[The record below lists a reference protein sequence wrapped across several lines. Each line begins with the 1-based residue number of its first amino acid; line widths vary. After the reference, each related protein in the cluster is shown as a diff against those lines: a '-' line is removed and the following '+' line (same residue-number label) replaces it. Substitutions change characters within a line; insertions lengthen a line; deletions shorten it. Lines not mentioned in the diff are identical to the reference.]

1 MSRSPSEAAE
11 ERESVR
17 GGSRKGR
24 LQAEDNSL
32 APTYDSDT
40 ETTLKKK
47 MSRRPAK
54 SRSPYTSYTC
64 LHSKRTGFLRTFK
77 SAESKRFESP
87 LVKASKQ
94 YWRGSLKQGTWMSHS
109 KSDIGIRT
117 ASSPL
122 AGSTPEYLKEALGM
136 KKPKHA
142 RSASRGYIPGTPD
155 YKEKEDMYD
164 EIIELKKTIQ
174 AQKCEAD
181 RMKTKL
187 RRVEEDNTR
196 KDRQM
201 EQLLEPFK
209 YSEFSW
215 VRTEQKNDSSLM
227 INGLKQKILRLEQ
240 QCKEKDNTINQLQ
253 ADMKN
258 TNMEEMT
265 VALHTSYQEIRR
277 LQNLLTRS
285 KVVQRK
291 ASESPRQKMLSTA
304 VFQLS
309 ERMKELQEQN
319 ERLKAEMDHA
329 LSSFLSSSQAKN
341 YLARQRQKLFQLI
354 SDGEKEVEDGLQP
367 SEASRALLLSPTASE
382 EADGSVAK
390 ESDLS
395 EASEALGKNV
405 VVAGLRDRILVLQ
418 NQLAVKEAEIQQL
431 KQKLRGLEEN
441 QEIPCR
447 KAGIEVTQPPDQA
460 PGSSSRLCSLS
471 GVVGGEAGREEE
483 EEERKTS
490 ALRPVQSASRA
501 HVTQAPLEEQP
512 LPPSSPGTEKESEEK
527 VGWSL
532 FKFSPLVF
540 TSDSASAS
548 HRQRQASPSKLQHP
562 GAESDDSDEIITVM
576 SSFPRRTPH
585 LPGSGGSV

>member
-11 ERESVR
+11 ERES
-17 GGSRKGR
+17 
-24 LQAEDNSL
+24 AEDNSL
-32 APTYDSDT
+32 ALTYDSDT

-54 SRSPYTSYTC
+54 SRSPYTSHTC

-87 LVKASKQ
+87 LVKASRQ

-117 ASSPL
+117 AFSPL

-196 KDRQM
+196 KDKQI
-201 EQLLEPFK
+201 EHLLEPFK

-215 VRTEQKNDSSLM
+215 VRTEQKNENSLM

-253 ADMKN
+253 ADTRN
-258 TNMEEMT
+258 TDVEEMT
-265 VALHTSYQEIRR
+265 IALRTSYQEIRR
-277 LQNLLTRS
+277 LQNLLTHSKAVQQKTSERS
-285 KVVQRK
+285 PQKV
-291 ASESPRQKMLSTA
+291 LSTV

-341 YLARQRQKLFQLI
+341 YVARQRQKLIQLI
-354 SDGEKEVEDGLQP
+354 STGEKEMEDGLRP

-382 EADGSVAK
+382 EVDHSVAK
-390 ESDLS
+390 ESDLP
-395 EASEALGKNV
+395 EVGETHGKTV
-405 VVAGLRDRILVLQ
+405 LAGLRDHILVLQ

-431 KQKLRGLEEN
+431 RGKLRELEGDHEA
-441 QEIPCR
+441 PCR
-447 KAGIEVTQPPDQA
+447 QAGIDGTQPPNQA
-460 PGSSSRLCSLS
+460 PDPSPGLCPLP
-471 GVVGGEAGREEE
+471 GVVDCKTGEEE
-483 EEERKTS
+483 EEE
-490 ALRPVQSASRA
+490 
-501 HVTQAPLEEQP
+501 EE
-512 LPPSSPGTEKESEEK
+512 EEEK
-527 VGWSL
+527 TAAAR
-532 FKFSPLVF
+532 LVR
-540 TSDSASAS
+540 SDGFNGAATQPGLSFRLNVHGDS
-548 HRQRQASPSKLQHP
+548 QPS
-562 GAESDDSDEIITVM
+562 
-576 SSFPRRTPH
+576 R
-585 LPGSGGSV
+585 